1 MLGMNERDFDFLFG
15 RWKGRNRR
23 LKERL
28 AGSNEWLEFDCT
40 IECFPIWGGAAHY
53 DVYEALDTPIG
64 AIHGLTLR
72 LYDPKS
78 QQWAIYWVSSRNG
91 LLCPP
96 VRGGWNGDRGEFYGD
111 DDDEGRPIH
120 CRFVWERLGPNRFRW
135 SQDFALITE
144 GSGANPAW
152 ERNWVMEGTRIRD

>member
-1 MLGMNERDFDFLFG
+1 MRGMSEHDFDFLFG

-78 QQWAIYWVSSRNG
+78 QQWAIYWANRNVG
-91 LLCPP
+91 RLDPQMT
-96 VRGGWNGDRGEFYGD
+96 GSFDGDRGEFYDQELFDGRMIYVRFIWTH
-111 DDDEGRPIH
+111 EGRE
-120 CRFVWERLGPNRFRW
+120 RARWQQAFSDDGGKTWETNWVVDFERLP
-135 SQDFALITE
+135 
-144 GSGANPAW
+144 
-152 ERNWVMEGTRIRD
+152 